1 MIAGAKLQLTQE
13 GKEYFLKSVDQTV
26 TSLTDK
32 EKDIM
37 LYQTIPGLKKL
48 LSESDKQYLLTLV
61 SNEDVKGYIERSIN

>member
-1 MIAGAKLQLTQE
+1 MVAGAKVQLTQE
-13 GKEYFLKSVDQTV
+13 GKEQFLKTVDQTIP
-26 TSLTDK
+26 SLTDN

-37 LYQTIPGLKKL
+37 LYQIIPGLKKL